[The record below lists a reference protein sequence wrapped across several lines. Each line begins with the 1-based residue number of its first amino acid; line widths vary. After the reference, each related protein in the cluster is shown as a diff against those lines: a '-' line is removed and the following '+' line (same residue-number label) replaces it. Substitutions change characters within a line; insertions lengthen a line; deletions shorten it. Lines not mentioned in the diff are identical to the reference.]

1 MKSYQIV
8 YAVAVRGSLQI
19 ETIDFTNEADARVA
33 MGTLR
38 NRAGRDLSRVV
49 ISATLAGPDDE
60 VIEEYDA

>member
-8 YAVAVRGSLQI
+8 YAVAVWGSLEI
-19 ETIDFTNEADARVA
+19 ETADFDNEADARVGMA
-33 MGTLR
+33 TLR
-38 NRAGRDLSRVV
+38 NMPRGGRRQV